1 MSGPRSTPPSN
12 LNHLQSLISK
22 IASDHGREVKRVQRA
37 VANTIV
43 GQMLPPGVVK
53 GGTAMKLRVGEAGSR
68 FTPDLDASR
77 SHAISLDDYL
87 DQLAER
93 LAAGWHGFTGAI
105 TPGRVPRPEGV
116 PDNYIMKPF
125 EIRLSYKSRTWL
137 TVTFELGRDE
147 VGSTVT
153 FESRMASDIA
163 EIFTTLGLPQPDPIP
178 VLSLDHQIAQKLH
191 ACTSIDPKTGE
202 NERAHDLV
210 DLQILER
217 AEMID
222 LAQVGVTARRLFLS
236 RGRQVWPP
244 AVRAFSRWDTVYA
257 EAADGLSVL
266 GTIDEA
272 VEWANAF
279 IALIDTASA

>member
-1 MSGPRSTPPSN
+1 VSGPRSTPPSN

-22 IASDHGREVKRVQRA
+22 IASERGREVKRVQRA

-53 GGTAMKLRVGEAGSR
+53 GGMAMKLRVGEVGSR

-93 LAAGWHGFTGAI
+93 LAAGWRGFTGAI
-105 TPGRVPRPEGV
+105 TPGRVPQPEGV
-116 PDNYIMKPF
+116 PDDYIMKPF
-125 EIRLSYKSRTWL
+125 EIRLSYKFKTWL

-163 EIFTTLGLPQPDPIP
+163 EIFTALGFPQPDPIP
-178 VLSLDHQIAQKLH
+178 VLALDHQIAQKLH

-210 DLQILER
+210 DLQILEQE
-217 AEMID
+217 EMID
-222 LAQVGVTARRLFLS
+222 LAASGVTARRLFIS
-236 RGRQVWPP
+236 RGRQAWPP
-244 AVRAFSRWDTVYA
+244 AVRAYSRWDTVYA
-257 EAADGLSVL
+257 EAADGLGVL

-279 IALIDTASA
+279 VALIDTASS

>member
-22 IASDHGREVKRVQRA
+22 IASERGREVKRVQRA

-105 TPGRVPRPEGV
+105 TPGRVPQPEGV
-116 PDNYIMKPF
+116 PDDYIMKPF
-125 EIRLSYKSRTWL
+125 EIRLSYKFKTWL

-163 EIFTTLGLPQPDPIP
+163 EIFTALGFPQPDPIP
-178 VLSLDHQIAQKLH
+178 VLALDHQIAQKLH

-210 DLQILER
+210 DLQILEQE
-217 AEMID
+217 EMID
-222 LAQVGVTARRLFLS
+222 LAASGVTARRLFIS
-236 RGRQVWPP
+236 RGRQAWPP
-244 AVRAFSRWDTVYA
+244 AVRAYSRWDTVYA
-257 EAADGLSVL
+257 EAADGLGVL

-272 VEWANAF
+272 VGWANAF
-279 IALIDTASA
+279 VALIDTASS

>member
-22 IASDHGREVKRVQRA
+22 IASEHGREVKRVQRA

-68 FTPDLDASR
+68 STPDLDASR

-105 TPGRVPRPEGV
+105 TPGRVPQPEGV
-116 PDNYIMKPF
+116 PDDYIMKPF
-125 EIRLSYKSRTWL
+125 EVRLSYKSRTWL

-147 VGSTVT
+147 AMRQSLTWWLC
-153 FESRMASDIA
+153 
-163 EIFTTLGLPQPDPIP
+163 TT
-178 VLSLDHQIAQKLH
+178 
-191 ACTSIDPKTGE
+191 
-202 NERAHDLV
+202 
-210 DLQILER
+210 
-217 AEMID
+217 
-222 LAQVGVTARRLFLS
+222 
-236 RGRQVWPP
+236 
-244 AVRAFSRWDTVYA
+244 
-257 EAADGLSVL
+257 
-266 GTIDEA
+266 
-272 VEWANAF
+272 
-279 IALIDTASA
+279 

>member
-22 IASDHGREVKRVQRA
+22 IASERGREVKRVQRA

-53 GGTAMKLRVGEAGSR
+53 GGMAMKLRVGEVGSR

-105 TPGRVPRPEGV
+105 TPGRVPQPEGV
-116 PDNYIMKPF
+116 PDDYIMKPF
-125 EIRLSYKSRTWL
+125 EIRLSYKFKTWL

-163 EIFTTLGLPQPDPIP
+163 EIFTALGFPQPDPIP
-178 VLSLDHQIAQKLH
+178 VLALDHQIAQKLH

-210 DLQILER
+210 DLHILEQE
-217 AEMID
+217 EMID
-222 LAQVGVTARRLFLS
+222 LAASGVTARRLFIS
-236 RGRQVWPP
+236 RGRQAWPP
-244 AVRAFSRWDTVYA
+244 AVRAYSRWDTVYA
-257 EAADGLSVL
+257 EAADGLGVL

-279 IALIDTASA
+279 VALIDTASS